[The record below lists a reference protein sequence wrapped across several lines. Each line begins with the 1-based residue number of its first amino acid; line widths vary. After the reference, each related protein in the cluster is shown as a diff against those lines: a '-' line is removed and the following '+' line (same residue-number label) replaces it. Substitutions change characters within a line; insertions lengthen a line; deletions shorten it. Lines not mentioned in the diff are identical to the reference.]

1 MRHFALLVVLVCAAS
16 FASASQKPRPQT
28 ETMLQKM
35 HETELKMKKLAA
47 GHDKTMAQMKQIEA
61 QMDSLLKAIRA
72 FRLKLESK

>member
-1 MRHFALLVVLVCAAS
+1 MRHLALLLVLVCAAS

-47 GHDKTMAQMKQIEA
+47 GHEKTMAQMKQIEA